1 METKARRILDKM
13 KEFDFK
19 IFRDKYEGVEVGQ
32 SLKGHFDAYIQELWS
47 GGKVKTARNY
57 ECAINSLESFKAGMA
72 LTDVTI
78 PMLNKYDAWMLEEG
92 NTGTTISMYTRCLR
106 TIINRAMAKAE
117 PDFPRDAYPFG
128 RHKYLIR
135 NPRSKKE
142 ALSPAELSALI
153 KYRTKDP
160 EKLFARDMWLFS
172 YYTGGR
178 NPIDICKLKNSDI
191 SDTEITY
198 LHRSK
203 TARSA
208 ENQKPVIV
216 AITPEIRAILNRW
229 AVKGMDKSGYVF
241 GILSGKMQP
250 VQVTNAV
257 EAFSKRIN
265 QGLAAVA
272 ADLQIS
278 TAPKMFHARS
288 TMANNLLAA
297 GVSDRVIGQIMG
309 HSSVKTTELYLQSL
323 QKEVVNTALS
333 KLRIVKGKTA

>member
-1 METKARRILDKM
+1 M

-19 IFRDKYEGVEVGQ
+19 TFRNKYEGVEAGQ
-32 SLKGHFDAYIQELWS
+32 LLKGHFDAYIQELWN

-57 ECAINSLESFKAGMA
+57 ECAINSLETFREVMA
-72 LTDVTI
+72 LTAVTI
-78 PMLNKYDAWMLEEG
+78 PVLNEYDSWMLKEG

-178 NPIDICKLKNSDI
+178 NPIDVCKLKNADI
-191 SDTEITY
+191 TNTEIIY
-198 LHRSK
+198 RHRSK

-229 AVKGMDKSGYVF
+229 AVKGMDKTGYAF
-241 GILSGKMQP
+241 GILHDKMEP
-250 VQVTNAV
+250 VQVTTAV

-272 ADLQIS
+272 ADLEIS
-278 TAPKMFHARS
+278 TIPKMFHARS

-323 QKEVVNTALS
+323 QKEVVNKALS
-333 KLRIVKGKTA
+333 KLRVVKDKTA